1 MSIGLY
7 VVLAFLSYFKG
18 FSIDAGRGE
27 FVFLQVDPFQV
38 GNAIK
43 GFSWDAAD
51 AVSCRLEEN

>member
-1 MSIGLY
+1 M
-7 VVLAFLSYFKG
+7 VLAFMSYFKG

-38 GNAIK
+38 GDAIK

-51 AVSCRLEEN
+51 VVSCRLEDS